1 MKNKVL
7 RVLVTGAAGRMGRA
21 VRAEIEASSAFSL
34 AGCVDF
40 RPSPG
45 VETPDAF
52 EYLLASAD
60 LVVDFSTPESACA
73 FAAVCARHRKPF
85 VTGTTGFSTKQ
96 TAALKAAGRKTPVF
110 ASPNMSPAVNL
121 TFALAA
127 LAARRLKDFDVHIHE
142 AHHAA
147 KRDAPSGTALR
158 FAERIAL
165 ARGGELPP
173 ITSVRAGDIIGDHTV
188 LFAGPHER
196 VELTHR
202 AQSRALFA
210 AGALKAAVWAA
221 GRKPG
226 FYDYFDLLELRDLLK

>member
-1 MKNKVL
+1 
-7 RVLVTGAAGRMGRA
+7 MGRA
-21 VRAEIEASSAFSL
+21 VRAEIEAADAFSL

-40 RPSPG
+40 RPGTG

-52 EYLLASAD
+52 ERLLAGAD
-60 LVVDFSTPESACA
+60 VAVDFSAPEAACE
-73 FAAVCARHRKPF
+73 FAAVCARLRKPF
-85 VTGTTGFSTKQ
+85 VTGTTGFSGKQ
-96 TAALKAAGRKTPVF
+96 NAALRAAASKTVVF

-127 LAARRLKDFDVHIHE
+127 VAAKRLKNFDIHIHE

-158 FAERIAL
+158 YAERIVL
-165 ARGGELPP
+165 ARGGKPP
-173 ITSVRAGDIIGDHTV
+173 AITSARAGDIIGEHTV
-188 LFAGPHER
+188 LYAGPYER

-202 AQSRALFA
+202 AHSRALFA
-210 AGALKAAVWAA
+210 AGALKAAAWAA

-226 FYDYFDLLELRDLLK
+226 FYDYFDLLELRELLK